1 MVNDV
6 VDLTLTK
13 PRTRRR
19 FIKRWRTWRMS
30 LAVVSLMLAGWLLW
44 PATPRDLG
52 VGKRLLT
59 AHLLP
64 AWREGELIVLVRHE
78 ERCDRSKNPCLGP
91 SDGLT
96 VVGHQH
102 AEALGKAFNVLGM
115 TRTDVLASP
124 ATRTAQTA
132 HAMFG
137 NVQLTAD
144 PQAICGEAIGEQ
156 LLQHKHPGRNLIF
169 VTHSGCIADFEKALG
184 YPHAAFPQYG
194 SALFIRARADGRFD
208 TLGLVNGPAWTAV
221 LKNL

>member
-19 FIKRWRTWRMS
+19 FIKRWQTWRMS

-52 VGKRLLT
+52 VGKRLMT

-91 SDGLT
+91 LDGLT
-96 VVGHQH
+96 AVGNQH
-102 AEALGKAFNVLGM
+102 AEALGKAFRVLGM
-115 TRTDVLASP
+115 THTDVLASP
-124 ATRTAQTA
+124 ATRTVQTA
-132 HAMFG
+132 
-137 NVQLTAD
+137 
-144 PQAICGEAIGEQ
+144 QAGG
-156 LLQHKHPGRNLIF
+156 KF
-169 VTHSGCIADFEKALG
+169 S
-184 YPHAAFPQYG
+184 
-194 SALFIRARADGRFD
+194 S
-208 TLGLVNGPAWTAV
+208 
-221 LKNL
+221 